1 MKDFKA
7 ILADAKQ
14 ADVSIKRF
22 DRSLENLRD
31 TLNKWESMSTTK
43 PLNSVK
49 DLDQPAVKWTVGNI
63 NQGD

>member
-1 MKDFKA
+1 MKDFKE

-31 TLNKWESMSTTK
+31 TINKWKSMSTTK

-49 DLDQPAVKWTVGNI
+49 DLDQPAVK
-63 NQGD
+63 